1 MLKPLLTS
9 LLIIFAVIPGFSR
22 DKEPQYVRIHPYKVM
37 IDDSLCYQVRVGDN
51 RRIVWDPFCGEF
63 RNLVYRE
70 GYEYTA
76 LVGKYDPNADSMH
89 VEKVL
94 ASSDT
99 RMDIFHVEVLKRLMR
114 QDFKAG
120 KPIDLRSIDEQNQFM
135 RVYPY
140 KVKVNDSLCYEVEQV
155 YGGDEKGIVR
165 KEPFCGAF
173 KNLEFE
179 EGKEYTL
186 AVEKYDPQADTI
198 FVRRSISFP
207 WVSKEALEEKAK
219 QLRRKK
225 EYSQGEF
232 MKVHK
237 ERITVNDSLCCYQ
250 IRKGW
255 GRRDTTPWEPFCGKF
270 SNFWYEE
277 GEEYTLQVKEY
288 NPHADTIFVIRKN
301 FRSSVDEE
309 ILLKMLKERLMR
321 LKEEERKNAIRA
333 IPVKRRKMR

>member
-9 LLIIFAVIPGFSR
+9 LLILFAVIPGFSR

-51 RRIVWDPFCGEF
+51 RPIVWEPFCGEF

-155 YGGDEKGIVR
+155 YGGDGKGIVR

-179 EGKEYTL
+179 EGKEYSL

-225 EYSQGEF
+225 EYSQGVF
-232 MKVHK
+232 MRVHK
-237 ERITVNDSLCCYQ
+237 ERITVNDSLCYQ
-250 IRKGW
+250 IRKRW
-255 GRRDTTPWEPFCGKF
+255 GGRDTTAWEPFCGKF
-270 SNFWYEE
+270 SNFLYEE
-277 GEEYTLQVKEY
+277 GEEYALLVKEY
-288 NPHADTIFVIRKN
+288 NPHADTIFVIKKITRFSYNEMDK
-301 FRSSVDEE
+301 
-309 ILLKMLKERLMR
+309 LKELREKRMR
-321 LKEEERKNAIRA
+321 LKEKERNDTIRA
-333 IPVKRRKMR
+333 IPVKRGKER